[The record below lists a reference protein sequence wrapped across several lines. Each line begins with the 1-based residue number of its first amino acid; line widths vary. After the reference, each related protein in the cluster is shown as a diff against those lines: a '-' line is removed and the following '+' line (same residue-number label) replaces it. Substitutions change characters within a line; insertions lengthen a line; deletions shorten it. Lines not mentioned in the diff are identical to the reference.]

1 MKHTNLRAQ
10 RQSGFS
16 LVEILVVM
24 LIMSGLLVTITQLLQ
39 GARTTRDQIH
49 NIQETLL
56 AGPAVLDRIE
66 RDLRGLFVLDRD
78 PTIILRV
85 RDRVHT
91 GMDADSLEFV
101 TANTALMVTEDIA
114 RSLFVRPDYVAVGY
128 VLRSNPELDDFLE
141 IYRRESFGIG
151 EDPAEEARYAFLH
164 DRIRGFDIK
173 VFEEDGPDADPLDSW
188 CDDDKDQRGL
198 PARIEITLALE
209 LRPRLVEERSAIAM
223 TERRLLEFRRVFRF
237 PENLRNATTVQPLAL
252 IPTITAGSQNPVGGT
267 PGSGPGQG
275 GTGGPGGPGGGSSGA
290 PLIPPGTDIF
300 GSGGGSSGAA
310 PPFPIGG

>member
-1 MKHTNLRAQ
+1 MNHTNFRKNG
-10 RQSGFS
+10 RSGFS

-78 PTIILRV
+78 PTLLLRV
-85 RDRVHT
+85 RDRVHA

-101 TANTALMVTEDIA
+101 TANTALMVTEDIS

-151 EDPAEEARYAFLH
+151 EDPTEEARYAFLH

-173 VFEEDGPDADPLDSW
+173 VFEEDGPDADPVDSW
-188 CDDDKDQRGL
+188 CDTDKEQRGL
-198 PARIEITLALE
+198 PARIEITLSLE

-252 IPTITAGSQNPVGGT
+252 IPKITAGSQNPVGGT

-275 GTGGPGGPGGGSSGA
+275 GTGGPGGGSSGA

-300 GSGGGSSGAA
+300 GSGGGASGAA